1 MSNKC
6 KKTFLVAMLSHR
18 RTGET
23 GAQPNFRGILNNFW
37 RKVKFSKGKVSVS
50 HLKHWFPNHL
60 VLAMLST
67 FLATFSPKSF
77 RGPWQ
82 CHWKCCQP
90 KVSNETRWF
99 GPMNFTSNYLFWDFF
114 CTTIFCRYKI
124 TLKCSS
130 VCSIRSGSTPFPAF
144 CPHPSLYKF

>member
-37 RKVKFSKGKVSVS
+37 RKVKFSKGKISVS

-60 VLAMLST
+60 VLTMLST
-67 FLATFSPKSF
+67 FWQHSVQSHLPVPGNAIGNNANQKSATTPDDL
-77 RGPWQ
+77 GQ
-82 CHWKCCQP
+82 CILHR
-90 KVSNETRWF
+90 TR
-99 GPMNFTSNYLFWDFF
+99 YLF
-114 CTTIFCRYKI
+114 
-124 TLKCSS
+124 
-130 VCSIRSGSTPFPAF
+130 
-144 CPHPSLYKF
+144 